1 MFHIFE
7 GDARYMFVS
16 DNAKAE
22 IWVFLLGRGYCGL
35 NSFTDE
41 FDLVIGHFNS
51 IQVEVTLFQVMRPDD
66 DGWTAVCQGVC

>member
-41 FDLVIGHFNS
+41 FDFVIGHFNS
-51 IQVEVTLFQVMRPDD
+51 IQVEVAFFQVMRPDN
-66 DGWTAVCQGVC
+66 DGRTTVCQCVC

>member
-1 MFHIFE
+1 
-7 GDARYMFVS
+7 MFVS

-22 IWVFLLGRGYCGL
+22 IRVFLLGRGYCGL
-35 NSFTDE
+35 NSLTDE

-51 IQVEVTLFQVMRPDD
+51 IQVEVALFQVMRPDD